1 MTNAP
6 DRGGAGTRT
15 AIALDGNS
23 RVPQQPPTKQPVR
36 NVGGHELNEAL
47 RRAHKQGWNVERL
60 GSGHLRWVSPGND
73 VVVTAS
79 TPKCA
84 VAALRCL
91 RKAGLS

>member
-23 RVPQQPPTKQPVR
+23 RVPQQPPTKQPVQK
-36 NVGGHELNEAL
+36 VGNHELDPLL
-47 RRAHKQGWNVERL
+47 RRARRAGWYVERL

-73 VVVTAS
+73 VVVTSS
-79 TPKCA
+79 TPRSA
-84 VAALRCL
+84 IAALTAL
-91 RKAGLS
+91 RKAGL